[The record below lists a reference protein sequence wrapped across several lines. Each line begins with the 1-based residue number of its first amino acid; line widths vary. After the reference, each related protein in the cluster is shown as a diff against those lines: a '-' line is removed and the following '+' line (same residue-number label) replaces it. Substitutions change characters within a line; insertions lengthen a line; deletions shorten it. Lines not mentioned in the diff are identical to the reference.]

1 MLDKDEYVTKEEF
14 QDYCITNELEHK
26 RIMDALW
33 GTRGDDSG
41 SDTAGMVRDIAEIK
55 NRLSQIW
62 KISCV
67 VGGLVTPIITAF
79 IIKILLNNHSI

>member
-1 MLDKDEYVTKEEF
+1 MPDNDEYVTKREF
-14 QDYCITNELEHK
+14 QDYCEVNEAEHK

-55 NRLSQIW
+55 KRIVQFW
-62 KISCV
+62 KIV
-67 VGGLVTPIITAF
+67 TVIGGIVSPIITAC
-79 IIKILLNNHSI
+79 IINYLLNNHRI